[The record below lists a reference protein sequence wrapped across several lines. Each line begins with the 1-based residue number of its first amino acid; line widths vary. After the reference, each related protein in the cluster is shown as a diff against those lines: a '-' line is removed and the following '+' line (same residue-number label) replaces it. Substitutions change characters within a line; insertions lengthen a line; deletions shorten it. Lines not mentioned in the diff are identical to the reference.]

1 MVETRLIVIDTN
13 VFLELFLGQKKAKD
27 CEVLLNEVSEGKI
40 EAVVTH
46 FTVHAV
52 EAALGS
58 SRLLIAFLRNLESSQ
73 GLSIYYTGISEEI
86 SIAMLMERMG
96 LNFDDA
102 LQYYVAKRLGA
113 ETIVSFDKHFDN
125 LDVPRVE
132 PSQVVKR
139 RA

>member
-1 MVETRLIVIDTN
+1 MILIDTN
-13 VFLELFLGQKKAKD
+13 VFLELLLGQKKAHD
-27 CEVLLNEVSEGKI
+27 CEILLDGVSKGRI
-40 EAVVTH
+40 EAVMTH

-52 EAALGS
+52 EAAIGS
-58 SRLLIAFLRNLESSQ
+58 GHLLITFLRNLENSE

-86 SIAMLMERMG
+86 SIAMLTERTG

-113 ETIVSFDKHFDN
+113 EVIVSFDKHFDN

-139 RA
+139 RAY